1 MPTRDVP
8 QPAPAPSVGA
18 PAAPA
23 VAATTGRCYFT
34 AAMPAAVAVN
44 QTVPVEVALSR
55 DLIEVAA
62 SATSGAGS
70 GDVDFARTLR
80 AQLIPKTN
88 LEIVGDSFV
97 ELPPWGDRR
106 RFDLLFEV
114 RGTNDGDGEVMVV
127 FRQGPLVVGTLTL
140 RPQVGAAAMPGANRL
155 VATSE
160 AEPEPPLA
168 ANYPVLQIFERRHG
182 TQLTYLFVLE
192 TGDGAYLSR
201 DSEPLQADREAYVAR
216 IYSEIEDRW
225 LSAKDDADAFEEEM
239 RALGGQLLD
248 ELVPLDV
255 QQALWKVRDD
265 LRAIHV
271 LSEEPFIPWEI
282 VHLKPPRQLA
292 GVPEPLPDETH
303 FLAQKGLVRWLH
315 NRGRAARELRVRPE
329 HAFYVIPAY
338 PHPDW
343 KLPAAQQEIP
353 FLAQRLGAAPL
364 EAESN
369 AVRARLRDA
378 GSVDLFHFSGHGE
391 ADAKQAGQAH
401 IMLAGRVENG
411 AYVPLY
417 FTSSV
422 VQQSARLAGADGN
435 QPLVVL
441 NACQVGRAGWQLS
454 SIGGFAEAFIR
465 AGAGA
470 FVSSLWSVGDEPAR
484 TFTERFY
491 TSLLGGAPLAEA
503 VVDGRA
509 AARAAHEATWLAYVV
524 YGHPLATLHVEPD
537 RGVSM
542 PAGASP
548 MQATARV

>member
-1 MPTRDVP
+1 
-8 QPAPAPSVGA
+8 
-18 PAAPA
+18 
-23 VAATTGRCYFT
+23 
-34 AAMPAAVAVN
+34 MPAAVAVN

-55 DLIEVAA
+55 DVIEVAA
-62 SATSGAGS
+62 GATSGSGS
-70 GDVDFARTLR
+70 GDVDFARTLKV
-80 AQLIPKTN
+80 QLIAKTN

-97 ELPPWGDRR
+97 ELPAWGDRR

-127 FRQGPLVVGTLTL
+127 VRQGPLVVGTLTL
-140 RPQVGAAAMPGANRL
+140 CPQVGGAAVPGAHRL
-155 VATSE
+155 VATSD
-160 AEPEPPLA
+160 AAPEPPLA

-182 TQLTYLFVLE
+182 TQLTYLFVLD

-216 IYSEIEDRW
+216 IYAEIENRW
-225 LSAKDDADAFEEEM
+225 LSAKADADAFEEEM

-255 QQALWKVRDD
+255 QQALWKVRGD
-265 LRAIHV
+265 LHAIHV

-303 FLAQKGLVRWLH
+303 FHAQKGLVRWLH
-315 NRGRAARELRVRPE
+315 NRGRAARELRVRPG
-329 HAFYVIPAY
+329 HAFYVIPDY

-353 FLAQRLGAAPL
+353 FLTTRLGATPV
-364 EAESN
+364 EAEAN
-369 AVRARLRDA
+369 VIRTRLRDA

-391 ADAKQAGQAH
+391 ADAEQAGQAR

-422 VQQSARLAGADGN
+422 AQQTARLAGPDGG

-454 SIGGFAEAFIR
+454 SIGGFAEAFVR

-484 TFTERFY
+484 TFTEGFY
-491 TSLLGGAPLAEA
+491 SSLLGGASLAEA
-503 VVDGRA
+503 VVDGRT

-524 YGHPLATLHVEPD
+524 YGHPLATLRLESD
-537 RGVSM
+537 RGVAA
-542 PAGASP
+542 PAN
-548 MQATARV
+548 ATMMRGTGERSGV